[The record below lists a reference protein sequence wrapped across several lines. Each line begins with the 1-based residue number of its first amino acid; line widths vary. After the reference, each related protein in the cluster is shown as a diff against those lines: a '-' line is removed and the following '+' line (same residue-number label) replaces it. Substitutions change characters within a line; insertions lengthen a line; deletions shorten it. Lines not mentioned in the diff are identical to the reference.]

1 MLVCNLADF
10 FDIFGDT
17 SRIKILLALH
27 DKPLPVSTIA
37 DLTGLSPSAVS
48 HHLSLL
54 RGRRVV
60 KVERKGKYRVYELD
74 DDHVSS
80 VLKMAISHIQEVK

>member
-17 SRIKILLALH
+17 SRIKILLALQ

-37 DLTGLSPSAVS
+37 ELTGLSPSAVS
-48 HHLSLL
+48 HHLLCFV
-54 RGRRVV
+54 GGV
-60 KVERKGKYRVYELD
+60 
-74 DDHVSS
+74 
-80 VLKMAISHIQEVK
+80 